1 MKEIDVRSP
10 SESSPPG
17 LAGPAAS
24 ELALVLASKSRCRGI
39 TEVENHLRNPRK
51 RDLKRRTERPSF
63 QIRLFELSVKRH
75 DF

>member
-24 ELALVLASKSRCRGI
+24 ELALVLASKSRCRGT
-39 TEVENHLRNPRK
+39 TEAESLHRSPHK
-51 RDLKRRTERPSF
+51 TDLSRRTERPSS
-63 QIRLFELSVKRH
+63 QIRLCELSVRNMI
-75 DF
+75 